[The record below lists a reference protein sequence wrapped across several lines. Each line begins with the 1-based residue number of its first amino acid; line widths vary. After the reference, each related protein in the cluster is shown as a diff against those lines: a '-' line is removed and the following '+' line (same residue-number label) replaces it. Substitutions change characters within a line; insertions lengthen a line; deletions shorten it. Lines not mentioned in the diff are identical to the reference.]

1 MKKPVIICVDD
12 EITVLDSLRRELSEA
27 LEDHFEIE
35 TAVGGI
41 EALELVEDL
50 IDEGCDIAIVIA
62 DYIMPDLKGDEVLK
76 QIHQRS
82 PKTIKIMLTG
92 QATIEGVTN
101 AINSAKLYRYI
112 AKPWQAEELNIT
124 VKEGLK
130 VYFLEQKIIE
140 QNAKL
145 RESERRLAQFL
156 EAMPV
161 GVSIEDTT
169 GQITYANQKAKELL
183 GIQKIPD
190 TKIERLADVYQVY
203 RAGTDELYPTEELPI
218 VRSLSGE
225 TVRADDLEIHQEDRI
240 VPLEVTSTPIRD
252 DSGKIIY
259 AIAAFQDISDRK
271 RSEADR
277 QQFISDMFE
286 LNCNL
291 ELALEAQVQL
301 TNATE
306 RFVPRQF
313 LQLLDKQTI
322 VDIQQGDSVAKEM
335 TVLFSDIRDFT
346 KLSETM
352 TPEDNF
358 KFINGYLSR
367 MEPAIL
373 QNHGFIDKYI
383 GDAIMALFPGSA
395 DDAIK
400 AAIAMLKALAE
411 YNTTRQG
418 PERPPIQ
425 IGIGIN
431 TGKLML
437 GTVGGNFRM
446 DSTVISDAVN
456 LSSRL
461 EQLTKV
467 YSVPLLI
474 SHYTLSQLQEP
485 MNFALRLIDR
495 VQVKG
500 KSQKVAVFEVFDADP
515 IEIKQAKLSTKP
527 LFEKALLLYNSGWL
541 NEAKQLFEKCL
552 QENPRDRVTQIYL
565 MHCQNKISD

>member
-161 GVSIEDTT
+161 GVSVQDTT

-190 TKIERLADVYQVY
+190 TKTKRLADVYQVY
-203 RAGTDELYPTEELPI
+203 RGGTDQLYPTEELPI

-259 AIAAFQDISDRK
+259 AIAAFQDISERK
-271 RSEADR
+271 KSEAER
-277 QQFISDMFE
+277 EKFTQE
-286 LNCNL
+286 LFKLN
-291 ELALEAQVQL
+291 EAFS
-301 TNATE
+301 

-437 GTVGGNFRM
+437 GIVGGNFRM
-446 DSTVISDAVN
+446 DSTAISDAVN

-500 KSQKVAVFEVFDADP
+500 KSQKVAVFEVFDADT

>member
-12 EITVLDSLRRELSEA
+12 EITVLDSLRRELSEV
-27 LEDHFEIE
+27 LEDHFDIE

-82 PKTIKIMLTG
+82 PTTLKIMLTG
-92 QATIEGVTN
+92 QASIEGVTN

-112 AKPWQAEELNIT
+112 AKPWQAEELNVTI
-124 VKEGLK
+124 KEGLK

-161 GVSIEDTT
+161 GVSVHDAT
-169 GQITYANQKAKELL
+169 GELTYVNQKAKELL
-183 GIQKIPD
+183 GIEKIPD
-190 TKIERLADVYQVY
+190 TKIDRLLDFERFY
-203 RAGTDELYPTEELPI
+203 RGGTGHLYPKEELPI
-218 VRSLSGE
+218 TRSLSGE
-225 TVRADDLEIHQEDRI
+225 TVRADDLEIHQADRI

-252 DSGKIIY
+252 DRGKIIY

-271 RSEADR
+271 RSEAER
-277 QQFISDMFE
+277 EKFTQE
-286 LNCNL
+286 LF
-291 ELALEAQVQL
+291 QL
-301 TNATE
+301 NE
-306 RFVPRQF
+306 VFSRFVPRQF

-346 KLSETM
+346 RLSETM

-400 AAIAMLKALAE
+400 AAIAMLKTLAE
-411 YNTTRQG
+411 YNTTRAR
-418 PERPPIQ
+418 PERPQIQ

-437 GTVGGNFRM
+437 GMVGGNFRM

-461 EQLTKV
+461 EQLTKI

-474 SHYTLSQLQEP
+474 SHYTFSQLQEP

-495 VQVKG
+495 VKVKG

-515 IEIKQAKLSTKP
+515 LEIKQAKLATKP
-527 LFEKALLLYNSGWL
+527 LFEKALFMYHSGLL
-541 NEAKQLFEKCL
+541 NEAKQLFEKSW

-565 MHCQNKISD
+565 MHCQNQLSDSTSYTC

>member
-27 LEDHFEIE
+27 LEDNFEIE

-50 IDEGCDIAIVIA
+50 LDESCDIAIVIA

-82 PKTIKIMLTG
+82 PKTITIMLTG
-92 QATIEGVTN
+92 QASLEGITN

-112 AKPWQAEELNIT
+112 AKPWQAEELNST

-130 VYFLEQKIIE
+130 IYFLEQKILE

-145 RESERRLAQFL
+145 TESERRLTQFL

-161 GVSIEDTT
+161 GVSVHDAT

-183 GIQKIPD
+183 SIQKIPD
-190 TKIERLADVYQVY
+190 TKSDHLADFYQIY
-203 RAGTDELYPTEELPI
+203 RSETGQLYPTEELPI

-225 TVRADDLEIHQEDRI
+225 TVYVDDLEIHQLEQI
-240 VPLEVTSTPIRD
+240 IPLEVSSRPIRD
-252 DSGKIIY
+252 ESGKIIY
-259 AIAAFQDISDRK
+259 AIAAFQDITERK
-271 RSEADR
+271 KFTQELFQLNEA
-277 QQFISDMFE
+277 FS
-286 LNCNL
+286 
-291 ELALEAQVQL
+291 
-301 TNATE
+301 

-322 VDIQQGDSVAKEM
+322 IDIQQGDSVAKEM
-335 TVLFSDIRDFT
+335 SILFSDIRDFT
-346 KLSETM
+346 KLSEKM

-367 MEPAIL
+367 MEPAII

-383 GDAIMALFPGSA
+383 GDAIMALFSASA
-395 DDAIK
+395 DDALN
-400 AAIAMLKALAE
+400 AAIAMLKTLAD
-411 YNTTRQG
+411 YNATRQLL
-418 PERPPIQ
+418 ERPPIQ

-446 DSTVISDAVN
+446 DGTVISDAVN
-456 LSSRL
+456 LASRL
-461 EQLTKV
+461 EQLTKI
-467 YSVPLLI
+467 YGVPLLI

-485 MNFALRLIDR
+485 MNFALRWIDR
-495 VQVKG
+495 VKVKG
-500 KSQKVAVFEVFDADP
+500 KSTKVAVFEVFDADP
-515 IEIKQAKLSTKP
+515 IEMKQAKLATKP
-527 LFEKALLLYNSGWL
+527 LFEKALVLYHSGFL
-541 NEAKQLFEKCL
+541 NEAKQLFEECL
-552 QENPRDRVTQIYL
+552 RENDRDRVIQIYL
-565 MHCQNKISD
+565 IHCQNQLSE

>member
-1 MKKPVIICVDD
+1 MKKPVVICVDD
-12 EITVLDSLRRELSEA
+12 EITVLDSLRRELSES
-27 LEDHFEIE
+27 LEDNFEIE

-50 IDEGCDIAIVIA
+50 LDESCDIAIAIA

-82 PKTIKIMLTG
+82 PKTITIMLTG
-92 QATIEGVTN
+92 QASLEGVTN
-101 AINSAKLYRYI
+101 AINSAKLYRYV
-112 AKPWQAEELNIT
+112 AKPWQAEELNLI

-130 VYFLEQKIIE
+130 IYLLEQKILE

-156 EAMPV
+156 EAIPL
-161 GVSIEDTT
+161 GVSVHDLT

-183 GIQKIPD
+183 C
-190 TKIERLADVYQVY
+190 IEKLPAIKSANLAEFYQVY
-203 RAGTDELYPTEELPI
+203 RSETGQLYPTEELPI

-225 TVRADDLEIHQEDRI
+225 TVYVDDLEIHQQERT
-240 VPLEVTSTPIRD
+240 VPLEVSSTPIRD
-252 DSGKIIY
+252 ENGKITY
-259 AIAAFQDISDRK
+259 AIAAFQDITERK
-271 RSEADR
+271 KSEAES
-277 QQFISDMFE
+277 QNFTQE
-286 LNCNL
+286 LSKLN
-291 ELALEAQVQL
+291 EAFS
-301 TNATE
+301 

-313 LQLLDKQTI
+313 LQLLDKETI
-322 VDIQQGDSVAKEM
+322 VEIEQGDSVAKEM
-335 TVLFSDIRDFT
+335 SILFSDIREFT
-346 KLSETM
+346 KLSEKM

-367 MEPAIL
+367 MEPAIIK
-373 QNHGFIDKYI
+373 NHGFIDKYI
-383 GDAIMALFPGSA
+383 GDAIMALFSGSA

-400 AAIAMLKALAE
+400 AAIDMLKTLAE
-411 YNTTRQG
+411 YNNTRQR

-437 GTVGGNFRM
+437 GTVGGSFRM

-456 LSSRL
+456 LSSRI
-461 EQLTKV
+461 EQLTKI
-467 YSVPLLI
+467 YGVPLLI

-485 MNFALRLIDR
+485 MNFALRLIDG

-500 KSQKVAVFEVFDADP
+500 KSKKIAVFEVFDADP
-515 IEIKQAKLSTKP
+515 LEMQQAKLTTKP
-527 LFEKALLLYNSGWL
+527 LFEKGLVLYHSNLS
-541 NEAKQLFEKCL
+541 NQAKQLFEECL
-552 QENPRDRVTQIYL
+552 QQNPRDRVAQIYL
-565 MHCQNKISD
+565 QRCQQIIVD